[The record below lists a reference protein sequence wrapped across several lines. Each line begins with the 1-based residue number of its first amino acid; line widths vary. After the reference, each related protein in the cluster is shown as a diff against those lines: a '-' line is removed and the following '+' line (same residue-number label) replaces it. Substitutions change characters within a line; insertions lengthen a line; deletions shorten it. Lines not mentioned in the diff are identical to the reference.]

1 MEMKMNFHHK
11 YNNLIF
17 IEKNIIVSTFSFF
30 YKCIFLKKYFFSYV
44 VYCIKTISNKNQY
57 KNNYNNLK

>member
-1 MEMKMNFHHK
+1 MTRGAFWVFLFNYMEMKMNFHHK

-30 YKCIFLKKYFFSYV
+30 YKCIFLKKY
-44 VYCIKTISNKNQY
+44 IS
-57 KNNYNNLK
+57 LAMLFIV